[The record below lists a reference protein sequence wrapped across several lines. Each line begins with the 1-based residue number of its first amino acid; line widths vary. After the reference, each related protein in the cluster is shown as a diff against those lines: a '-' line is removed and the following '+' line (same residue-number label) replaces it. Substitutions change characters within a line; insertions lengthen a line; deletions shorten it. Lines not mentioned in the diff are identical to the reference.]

1 MNKACSSMLGSIAVW
16 LVDARAVGNEE
27 LVSFHSLLSASE
39 AARFQRFMRRQR
51 QRQFL
56 IGRVLLRIALGKLL
70 NMATDTINFAERSG
84 QAPQLILPDPA
95 LGMPGFSLSHSGDW
109 VACAVSADTALGL
122 DIEVIDPTRDFNA
135 LAGQAFDAGQ
145 AACLPRWEPDM
156 APYPASMRIHAACA
170 ELPHSLRRARHASRT
185 RNRRRHDRETAQRGC
200 AWASRKRSISREAS
214 GPFGSV

>member
-122 DIEVIDPTRDFNA
+122 DIEVIDPARDINA

-145 AACLPRWEPDM
+145 AACLRKLDG
-156 APYPASMRIHAACA
+156 PARLAAFYRMWSEQEARYKLGACA
-170 ELPHSLRRARHASRT
+170 SPSCIALAHASLSIVLCSAQPFSAAPTLVLT
-185 RNRRRHDRETAQRGC
+185 RL
-200 AWASRKRSISREAS
+200 IEAD
-214 GPFGSV
+214 